1 MKALLVDDDRF
12 VIIAL
17 QKGIDW
23 KSLGIDETF
32 TAYNIA
38 DAKKIIETEHID
50 LLLSDIDMPHGNGLE
65 LLSQVRDLGL
75 TIPAIFMTNYADFG
89 YAQKALELKS
99 FHYYLKPIDY
109 DELSLIIKEALEE
122 SNESASRN
130 RTALRQL
137 WYRYLHERRLSCDE
151 FCDCAKKL
159 GAAVNSDDSYIVFLL
174 QLYPYS
180 LGENNELICPF
191 EDAGEVSDDIF
202 AVLASVYG
210 ADFSA
215 SGMFLTYHE
224 ESYLMLSLIPM
235 RDEADTPAG
244 RNIETMSEEIISM
257 ISEKYK
263 IPCTLYLS
271 RRGSVRELPGAL
283 EDLMKLRERHPDNIN
298 KVMSL
303 SHMDITET
311 HIIPKPDTQFAVQ
324 ALRSSDFEGFSRHF
338 NSYMKSCRAS
348 GSLSST
354 VLSDLLIEIN
364 QIIFSYLGENG
375 ILAREL
381 FNNDTYRI
389 LTRNARLSTYYMD
402 LCIKYMMRVSRQ
414 YLVNES
420 EDENAVSS
428 MLQYVDAHFCEE
440 ISRTD
445 ISEMFFF
452 DPDYITRIFK
462 RERGMSYKNY
472 IIEKRLTLA
481 KKLLAETDSSIR
493 DVSLMVGYD
502 NYSYFTRLFKKSYG
516 VTPAEFRQGLSGESA
531 D

>member
-38 DAKKIIETEHID
+38 DAGKIIEKEHID
-50 LLLSDIDMPHGNGLE
+50 LLLSDIDMPHGSGLE
-65 LLSQVRDLGL
+65 LLTKVRELGL

-109 DELSLIIKEALEE
+109 DELSKIIRQALEE
-122 SNESASRN
+122 SNASASKN
-130 RTALRQL
+130 KAAFRQL
-137 WYRYLHERRLSCDE
+137 WYRYLLEKRITSDE
-151 FCDCAKKL
+151 FMEMSKKL
-159 GAAVNSDDSYIVFLL
+159 GKAITEDDAYTVSLL

-180 LGENNELICPF
+180 LGENSELICPF
-191 EDAGEVSDDIF
+191 EDVNEVLDNIHSIF
-202 AVLASVYG
+202 DSVYG
-210 ADFSA
+210 ADYS
-215 SGMFLTYHE
+215 SLGIFLAYHE
-224 ESYLMLSLIPM
+224 ESYLMLSVIPAF
-235 RDEADTPAG
+235 DETRFNDG
-244 RNIETMSEEIISM
+244 KNLETISEEIISVVR
-257 ISEKYK
+257 ERYN

-271 RRGSVRELPGAL
+271 QKACVTELPGAL
-283 EDLMKLRERHPDNIN
+283 EALMKLRERHPDNIN

-303 SHMDITET
+303 NYLDITES
-311 HIIPKPDTQFAVQ
+311 HITPKPDTQIAAQ
-324 ALRSSDFEGFSRHF
+324 ALKSSDFDGFSRHF
-338 NSYMKSCRAS
+338 KSYMKNCLAA
-348 GSLSST
+348 GSLSSK
-354 VLSDLLIEIN
+354 VLSDLLFEIN
-364 QIIFSYLGENG
+364 QIIFSYLNENG
-375 ILAREL
+375 IMAREL
-381 FNNDTYRI
+381 FNNETYRV

-402 LCIKYMMRVSRQ
+402 LYITYMMRVARQ
-414 YLVNES
+414 YLASEP

-428 MLQYVDAHFCEE
+428 LLQYVDAHFREE
-440 ISRTD
+440 ISRSD
-445 ISEMFFF
+445 LSEMFFF

-481 KKLLAETDSSIR
+481 KKLLKETDSSIR

-516 VTPAEFRQGLSGESA
+516 VTPAEFRQNLN
-531 D
+531 